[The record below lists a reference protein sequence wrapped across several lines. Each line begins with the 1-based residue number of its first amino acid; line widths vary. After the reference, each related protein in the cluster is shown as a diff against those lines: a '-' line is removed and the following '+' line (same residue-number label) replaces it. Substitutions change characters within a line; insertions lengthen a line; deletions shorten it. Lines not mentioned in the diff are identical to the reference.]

1 MRIVIGGAGFIDP
14 SSPGGRPGRG
24 QNNLPLPHSPPSA
37 VITFAGARD
46 RYQSAL
52 ALQEHG
58 ALEALV
64 TDAYCPAA
72 WSRFPLLGASFRRLA
87 AARNAEGLPAGKV
100 VTSWTSCLRS
110 LGARIDRRKDSPH
123 LAAADR
129 LLSAKAA
136 QVALARKVPLI
147 AYSYYAEPAFR
158 RLAGSGL
165 PRILF
170 QVHPQARFLRDLFVR
185 EAARVPEA
193 AASLMREAEM
203 SPAYG
208 DADGSFAESD
218 AVICASSFTKHS
230 LEFAGVKAPVHV
242 VGYGVDLEL
251 FSARTLAPSARPLT
265 VGFIGALSQR
275 KGARY
280 LLAALASLPK
290 GKAKLIIYTRAE
302 VDRDLIRGFESVD
315 VEIRGGLSDAALAA
329 DIKQCDLI
337 ALPSIAEGFGLV
349 ILEAMVCGVPVL
361 CTTSTGGADFIQ
373 HRRNGLLIAP
383 GSAEA
388 ILHELVWA
396 LTHRDELF
404 QIGQAARA
412 EAEKHTWAEYRRK
425 FFAAYLSAIGQ
436 R

>member
-1 MRIVIGGAGFIDP
+1 MRIVIGGAGFISP
-14 SSPGGRPGRG
+14 KSPGGHPGRG
-24 QNNLPLPHSPPSA
+24 QNNNPLPHSSPSA

-158 RLAGSGL
+158 MMESSGL
-165 PRILF
+165 PRVLF
-170 QVHPQARFLRDLFVR
+170 QVHPNGKYLRDLFQR
-185 EAARVPEA
+185 EIEKVPEA
-193 AASLMREAEM
+193 KASLMEETEM
-203 SPAYG
+203 SPL
-208 DADGSFAESD
+208 FAHNDDTFLRAD

-230 LEFAGVKAPVHV
+230 LASAGSQAPAHV

-251 FSARTLAPSARPLT
+251 FSARTERPVAKPLT
-265 VGFIGALSQR
+265 VGFVGALSQR

-290 GKAKLIIYTRAE
+290 GAAKLIIYTRAP
-302 VDRDLIRGFESVD
+302 VDRDLIRGFEGVD

-329 DIKQCDLI
+329 DMKQCDLI

-349 ILEAMVCGVPVL
+349 ILEAMACGVPVL

-373 HRRNGLLIAP
+373 HRQNGLLIAP

-388 ILHELVWA
+388 IHHELEWA

-404 QIGQAARA
+404 QIGKAARL
-412 EAEKHTWAEYRRK
+412 EAEKHTWAEYRSK
-425 FFAAYLSAIGQ
+425 FFAAYLASIQA
-436 R
+436 

>member
-1 MRIVIGGAGFIDP
+1 MRIVIGGAGFISP
-14 SSPGGRPGRG
+14 KSPGGHPGRG
-24 QNNLPLPHSPPSA
+24 QNNNPLPHSSPSA

-158 RLAGSGL
+158 MMESSGL
-165 PRILF
+165 PRVLF
-170 QVHPQARFLRDLFVR
+170 QVHPNGKYLRELFQR
-185 EAARVPEA
+185 EIEKVPEA
-193 AASLMREAEM
+193 KSSLMGETEM
-203 SPAYG
+203 SPLFAHN
-208 DADGSFAESD
+208 DATFVRSD

-230 LEFAGVKAPVHV
+230 LASAGSKAPAHV

-251 FSARTLAPSARPLT
+251 FSARTERPVAKPLT
-265 VGFIGALSQR
+265 VGFVGALSQR

-290 GKAKLIIYTRAE
+290 GAAKLIIYTRAS
-302 VDRDLIRGFESVD
+302 VDRDLIRGFEGVD
-315 VEIRGGLSDAALAA
+315 VEIRGGLSDAALAS
-329 DIKQCDLI
+329 DMKQCDLI

-349 ILEAMVCGVPVL
+349 ILEAMACGVPVL
-361 CTTSTGGADFIQ
+361 CTTSTGGADFIH
-373 HRRNGLLIAP
+373 HRQNGLLIEP

-388 ILHELVWA
+388 IRHELDWA
-396 LTHRDELF
+396 LTRRDELF
-404 QIGQAARA
+404 QIGQAARV
-412 EAEKHTWAEYRRK
+412 EAEKHTWTEYRRK
-425 FFAAYLSAIGQ
+425 FFAAYLASLRA
-436 R
+436 

>member
-1 MRIVIGGAGFIDP
+1 MRIVIGGAGFISP
-14 SSPGGRPGRG
+14 KSPGGHPGRG
-24 QNNLPLPHSPPSA
+24 QNNNPLPHSSPSA

-158 RLAGSGL
+158 MMESSGL
-165 PRILF
+165 PRVLF
-170 QVHPQARFLRDLFVR
+170 QVHPNGKYLRDLFQR
-185 EAARVPEA
+185 EIEKVPEA
-193 AASLMREAEM
+193 RASLMGETEM
-203 SPAYG
+203 SPL
-208 DADGSFAESD
+208 FAHNDDTFVRSD

-230 LEFAGVKAPVHV
+230 LASAGSKAPAHV

-251 FSARTLAPSARPLT
+251 FSARTERPVAKPLT
-265 VGFIGALSQR
+265 VGFVGALSQR

-290 GKAKLIIYTRAE
+290 GAAKLIIYTRAS
-302 VDRDLIRGFESVD
+302 VDRDLIRGFEGVD
-315 VEIRGGLSDAALAA
+315 VEIRGGLSDAALAS
-329 DIKQCDLI
+329 DMKQCDLI

-349 ILEAMVCGVPVL
+349 ILEAMACGVPVL
-361 CTTSTGGADFIQ
+361 CTTSTGGADFIH
-373 HRRNGLLIAP
+373 HRQNGLLIEP

-388 ILHELVWA
+388 IRQELDWA
-396 LTHRDELF
+396 LTRRDALF
-404 QIGQAARA
+404 QIGQAARV
-412 EAEKHTWAEYRRK
+412 EAEKHTWAEYRHK
-425 FFAAYLSAIGQ
+425 FFAAYVASTQA
-436 R
+436 